1 MLTLNIT
8 GKSIKDSL
16 NEDSTRNENEVK
28 ILIAPTQFAETKKT
42 LENLGFHDV
51 LLEDDDGNLFVMAS
65 KKSKSEVQAVNE
77 VNEVKTVKTETPI
90 EIPDN
95 LPVAPVAVKAK
106 PEIIKNSTGVLISCE
121 SQKYKSPFIKKFL
134 DSLVTSRIKPDVI
147 ALINGAVKIAAYN
160 SPTCEYLKKL
170 NSEGVKILVSD
181 SCSDRIGVTEAV
193 GVGELAEMSEIL
205 EEIFLCEKIVNI

>member
-28 ILIAPTQFAETKKT
+28 ILIAPTQFAETKKN
-42 LENLGFHDV
+42 LENLGFNDV

-65 KKSKSEVQAVNE
+65 KVQAVNE
-77 VNEVKTVKTETPI
+77 VIEVKTVKTETPI

-121 SQKYKSPFIKKFL
+121 AQKYKSPFIKKFL
-134 DSLVTSRIKPDVI
+134 VSLVTSRIKPDVI

-170 NSEGVKILVSD
+170 NSEGVKILISD

-205 EEIFLCEKIVNI
+205 EEIFSCEKIVNI

>member
-1 MLTLNIT
+1 MLTLNII

-28 ILIAPTQFAETKKT
+28 ILIAPTQFAETKKI

-51 LLEDDDGNLFVMAS
+51 LLEDDDGNLYVMAS
-65 KKSKSEVQAVNE
+65 KKSETEVQE

-134 DSLVTSRIKPDVI
+134 DSLVISRIKPDVI

-170 NSEGVKILVSD
+170 NSEGVKILISD

-205 EEIFLCEKIVNI
+205 EEIFSCEKIVNI

>member
-42 LENLGFHDV
+42 LENLGFNDV
-51 LLEDDDGNLFVMAS
+51 ILEDDDGNLYVMAS
-65 KKSKSEVQAVNE
+65 KESKTEVQE
-77 VNEVKTVKTETPI
+77 VNEVKTLKTETETPI

-134 DSLVTSRIKPDVI
+134 DSLVISRIKPDVI

-170 NSEGVKILVSD
+170 NSEGVKILISD

-205 EEIFLCEKIVNI
+205 EEIFSCEKIVNI

>member
-1 MLTLNIT
+1 MLTLNII

-28 ILIAPTQFAETKKT
+28 ILIAPAQFAETKKN
-42 LENLGFHDV
+42 LENLGFNDV
-51 LLEDDDGNLFVMAS
+51 ILEDDDGNLYVMAS
-65 KKSKSEVQAVNE
+65 KESKTEVQE
-77 VNEVKTVKTETPI
+77 VNEVKTLKTETETPI

-121 SQKYKSPFIKKFL
+121 AQKYKSPFIKKFL
-134 DSLVTSRIKPDVI
+134 VSLVTSRIKPDVI

>member
-65 KKSKSEVQAVNE
+65 KVQAVNE

-134 DSLVTSRIKPDVI
+134 DSLVISRIKPDVI

-170 NSEGVKILVSD
+170 NSEGVKILISD

-205 EEIFLCEKIVNI
+205 EEIFSCEKIVNI

>member
-65 KKSKSEVQAVNE
+65 KVQAVNE
-77 VNEVKTVKTETPI
+77 VIEVKTVKTETPI

-121 SQKYKSPFIKKFL
+121 AQKYKSPFIKKFL
-134 DSLVTSRIKPDVI
+134 VSLVTSRIKPDVI

-205 EEIFLCEKIVNI
+205 EEIFSCEKIVNI

>member
-1 MLTLNIT
+1 MLTLNII

-28 ILIAPTQFAETKKT
+28 ILIAPAQFAETKKT

-65 KKSKSEVQAVNE
+65 KVQAVNE

-121 SQKYKSPFIKKFL
+121 AQKYKSPFIKKFL
-134 DSLVTSRIKPDVI
+134 ASLVTSRIKPDVI

-170 NSEGVKILVSD
+170 NSEGVKILISD

-205 EEIFLCEKIVNI
+205 EEIFSCEKIVNI

>member
-51 LLEDDDGNLFVMAS
+51 LLEDDDGNLYVMAS
-65 KKSKSEVQAVNE
+65 KKSETEVQE
-77 VNEVKTVKTETPI
+77 VNEVKTLKTETETPI

-121 SQKYKSPFIKKFL
+121 AQKYKSPFIKKFL
-134 DSLVTSRIKPDVI
+134 VSLVTSRIKPDVI

-181 SCSDRIGVTEAV
+181 SCSDRIGITEAV

>member
-1 MLTLNIT
+1 MLTLNII

-28 ILIAPTQFAETKKT
+28 ILIAPAQFAETKKT

-65 KKSKSEVQAVNE
+65 KVQAVNE

-134 DSLVTSRIKPDVI
+134 DSLVISRIKPDVI

-205 EEIFLCEKIVNI
+205 EEIFSCEKIVNI